1 MKHIDKLIPM
11 AMGLALLTSCA
22 DNDMPFFAVTDPGT
36 KAEYAYLN
44 EYDVLKSYIPSTAN
58 PDFKLGLGVDAGSF
72 ADGNAQ
78 YQIAVT
84 NFNEVTPGNE
94 MKYASIV
101 HDDGFMD
108 FGTVESFVQDAKAA
122 NLTIYGHTLAWH
134 SQQNVKYLNSLIA
147 GHLVETGP
155 TEPVEVQDAM
165 LDYGVPGTYNSSWF
179 NGGANYGVELEVNAD
194 GNLLIHSKETDPT
207 YAAQY
212 FIADGITWASGTGY
226 NITLLAR
233 ATEDNIGVTLCA
245 GTWSGYPNTTI
256 ALSTEWKE
264 IQASITPGV
273 DGAGFI
279 MIQSGTFEG
288 DIEIQWIKVTHTE
301 QPKGTI
307 WENLVTNGDAE
318 GDDVTSFSANEP
330 GISGTHAA
338 TIGAAG
344 TGADGVGHAYVV
356 KSADN
361 PAQTYDTQFFVT
373 ASQAFNEGDHYRF
386 TMKFKADK
394 AAGSETQAHTAP
406 GAYKHWQF
414 LSSAPSF
421 TTEWQ
426 EQTWEGTI
434 SAEQSGCNTIAF
446 NLAVLKEAN
455 TYYFDDISFEI
466 EGEGDRIPL
475 TPEEKKD
482 TLTWAMDQWITGIM
496 NATGG
501 YVTTWDAVNEA
512 ISGGDSDGDGWFDL
526 QSADTSDD
534 PANNFYWQDYLTPE
548 DYVPIVTKLATQ
560 RFQEAGGDPSQLKLF
575 INDYNLES
583 PWDNNRKLEGLIHW
597 IGVWE
602 GKGAK
607 IDGIG
612 TQMHVSYKLN
622 QAAQQ
627 DQEEHIERM
636 FQLLANTGKLI
647 KISELDIGIT
657 DENGNT
663 LTTDQVTYEEQ
674 LKIAD
679 FCQFI
684 IQKYFEIIPAAQ
696 QYGIT
701 QWNCTNSPADSGW
714 RPGEPVGLWDANYS
728 RTPTYGGFANG
739 LAGKVIVEPS
749 PVPGDGSDAGAA
761 E

>member
-1 MKHIDKLIPM
+1 M

-36 KAEYAYLN
+36 NAQYAYLN
-44 EYDVLKSYIPSTAN
+44 EYDVLKNYINPNAN
-58 PDFKLGLGVDAGSF
+58 PNFKLGLGVDAGSF
-72 ADGNAQ
+72 DAGNAQ
-78 YQIAVT
+78 YQIAAT

-108 FGTVESFVQDAKAA
+108 FGTVESFIQDAKDAG
-122 NLTIYGHTLAWH
+122 LTIYGHTLAWH

-147 GHLVETGP
+147 DRVIDTGESGEVVET
-155 TEPVEVQDAM
+155 EDAYV
-165 LDYGVPGTYNSSWF
+165 DYSTFTSFPYFVMGYTPEFKDGCMVSTYPGEWY
-179 NGGANYGVELEVNAD
+179 
-194 GNLLIHSKETDPT
+194 
-207 YAAQY
+207 QY
-212 FIADGITWASGTGY
+212 FIADKIPTEIGQNYTVTLSIKTSAPASMNLQFGNWGALTDKTINTTGGVWEEITVDYTNCQTAESFVVLQPGTFDGEVQLRWTRVTHSEEEGQVVNEYLYQNDFSGTEMPGGWGDTGPSFTIEQGAGPDGTAAYKITNPKAMASYQGQFAVDFDTPLTNGEKYFVSYWIKGSGSGNLGNGLQAPNAGY
-226 NITLLAR
+226 AS
-233 ATEDNIGVTLCA
+233 A
-245 GTWSGYPNTTI
+245 GEFGN
-256 ALSTEWKE
+256 AAFNTEWKQVTLSCTCSRDDATRL
-264 IQASITPGV
+264 IFSFGDFV
-273 DGAGFI
+273 
-279 MIQSGTFEG
+279 G
-288 DIEIQWIKVTHTE
+288 DIYIDDLQFYIQK
-301 QPKGTI
+301 P
-307 WENLVTNGDAE
+307 
-318 GDDVTSFSANEP
+318 ANME
-330 GISGTHAA
+330 
-338 TIGAAG
+338 
-344 TGADGVGHAYVV
+344 
-356 KSADN
+356 
-361 PAQTYDTQFFVT
+361 
-373 ASQAFNEGDHYRF
+373 
-386 TMKFKADK
+386 
-394 AAGSETQAHTAP
+394 
-406 GAYKHWQF
+406 
-414 LSSAPSF
+414 
-421 TTEWQ
+421 
-426 EQTWEGTI
+426 
-434 SAEQSGCNTIAF
+434 
-446 NLAVLKEAN
+446 
-455 TYYFDDISFEI
+455 
-466 EGEGDRIPL
+466 PL

-512 ISGGDSDGDGWFDL
+512 IAGDDYDGDGWFDL
-526 QSADTSDD
+526 QSAATSDD

-602 GKGAK
+602 EKGAK

-612 TQMHVSYKLN
+612 TQMHVTYKLD

-647 KISELDIGIT
+647 KISELDMGIT

-663 LTTDQVTYEEQ
+663 ITTDQLTYEEQ
-674 LKIAD
+674 LKMAD
-679 FCQFI
+679 FYRFI
-684 IQKYFEIIPAAQ
+684 IEKYFEIIPQAQ

-701 QWNCTNSPADSGW
+701 QWCATHSPAGSGW

-749 PVPGDGSDAGAA
+749 PVPGDGSDAGAVEETPA
-761 E
+761 N

>member
-1 MKHIDKLIPM
+1 M

-44 EYDVLKSYIPSTAN
+44 EYDVLKNYINPNAN
-58 PDFKLGLGVDAGSF
+58 PNFKLGLGVDAGSF
-72 ADGNAQ
+72 DAGNAQ

-147 GHLVETGP
+147 DRVIDTGESGEVVET
-155 TEPVEVQDAM
+155 EDAYV
-165 LDYGVPGTYNSSWF
+165 DYSTFTSFPYFVMGYTPEFKDGCMVSTYPGEWY
-179 NGGANYGVELEVNAD
+179 
-194 GNLLIHSKETDPT
+194 
-207 YAAQY
+207 QY
-212 FIADGITWASGTGY
+212 FIADKIPTEIGQNYTVTLSIKTSAPASMNLQFGNWGALTDKTINTTGGVWEEITVDYTNCQTAESFVVLQPGTFDGEVQLRWTRVTHSEEEEQVVNEYLYQNDFSGTEMPGGWGDTHPTFEIVQGAGPDGSAAYKISNPTAMASYQGQFAVDFDTPLTNGEKYFVSYWIKGSGSGNLGNGLQAPNAGY
-226 NITLLAR
+226 AS
-233 ATEDNIGVTLCA
+233 A
-245 GTWSGYPNTTI
+245 GEFGN
-256 ALSTEWKE
+256 AAFNTEWKQVTLSCTCSRDDATRL
-264 IQASITPGV
+264 IFSFGDFV
-273 DGAGFI
+273 
-279 MIQSGTFEG
+279 G
-288 DIEIQWIKVTHTE
+288 DIYIDDLQFYIQK
-301 QPKGTI
+301 P
-307 WENLVTNGDAE
+307 
-318 GDDVTSFSANEP
+318 ANME
-330 GISGTHAA
+330 
-338 TIGAAG
+338 
-344 TGADGVGHAYVV
+344 
-356 KSADN
+356 
-361 PAQTYDTQFFVT
+361 
-373 ASQAFNEGDHYRF
+373 
-386 TMKFKADK
+386 
-394 AAGSETQAHTAP
+394 
-406 GAYKHWQF
+406 
-414 LSSAPSF
+414 
-421 TTEWQ
+421 
-426 EQTWEGTI
+426 
-434 SAEQSGCNTIAF
+434 
-446 NLAVLKEAN
+446 
-455 TYYFDDISFEI
+455 
-466 EGEGDRIPL
+466 PL

-512 ISGGDSDGDGWFDL
+512 VGGGADNDGDGWFDL
-526 QSADTSDD
+526 QSAATSDD
-534 PANNFYWQDYLTPE
+534 AANNFYWQDYLSPE

-560 RFQEAGGDPSQLKLF
+560 RFEEAGGDPSQLKLF

-583 PWDNNRKLEGLIHW
+583 PWDNNRKLESLIHW

-602 GKGAK
+602 EKGAK

-612 TQMHVSYKLN
+612 TQMHVTYKLD

-647 KISELDIGIT
+647 KISELDMGIT

-663 LTTDQVTYEEQ
+663 ITTDQLTYEEQ
-674 LKIAD
+674 LKMAD
-679 FCQFI
+679 FYKFI
-684 IQKYFEIIPAAQ
+684 IEKYFEIIPQAQ

-701 QWNCTNSPADSGW
+701 QWCCTDSPANSGW
-714 RPGEPVGLWDANYS
+714 RPGEPVGLWDSNYN
-728 RTPTYGGFANG
+728 RTPMYGGFANG

-749 PVPGDGSDAGAA
+749 PVPGDGSDAGAV

>member
-1 MKHIDKLIPM
+1 M

-108 FGTVESFVQDAKAA
+108 FGTVESFVQDAKDAG
-122 NLTIYGHTLAWH
+122 LTIYGHTLAWH

-147 GHLVETGP
+147 GHLVENDNEP
-155 TEPVEVQDAM
+155 TEVEDKYVDFSTLGSYNMWNGSPTSVTIAINDEGYLEIDNPEVVDAFYSVQYHIA
-165 LDYGVPGTYNSSWF
+165 
-179 NGGANYGVELEVNAD
+179 NGINWV
-194 GNLLIHSKETDPT
+194 
-207 YAAQY
+207 
-212 FIADGITWASGTGY
+212 SGQEYT
-226 NITLLAR
+226 ITLMVRASSADAITLA
-233 ATEDNIGVTLCA
+233 A
-245 GTWSGYPNTTI
+245 GTWSAAPNTKI
-256 ALSTEWKE
+256 GISTDWQEVEWTFT
-264 IQASITPGV
+264 ATG
-273 DGAGFI
+273 DGDGHI
-279 MIQSGTFEG
+279 MLQSGNFAGT
-288 DIEIQWIKVTHTE
+288 IEIQWVKLTHME
-301 QPKGTI
+301 QAAGSF

-501 YVTTWDAVNEA
+501 YVTTWEAVNEA
-512 ISGGDSDGDGWFDL
+512 VGGADKDSDGWYKL
-526 QSADTSDD
+526 QTADPNNADD
-534 PANNFYWQDYLTPE
+534 ANSFYWQDYLTPE

-583 PWDNNRKLEGLIHW
+583 WWDGNHKLKSLIHW
-597 IGVWE
+597 IKDVWE
-602 GKGAK
+602 PRGAK

-612 TQMHVSYKLN
+612 TQMHVTYNLDE
-622 QAAQQ
+622 AAQKN
-627 DQEEHIERM
+627 QEDHIVKM
-636 FQLLANTGKLI
+636 FELLASSGKLV
-647 KISELDIGIT
+647 KISELDMGIT
-657 DENGNT
+657 GPNGT
-663 LTTDQVTYEEQ
+663 ITTGQVTYEQQ
-674 LKIAD
+674 LKMAE
-679 FCQFI
+679 FYQFI
-684 IQKYFEIIPAAQ
+684 IQKYFEIIPPAQ

-701 QWNCTNSPADSGW
+701 QWCCTDSPANSGW

-728 RTPTYGGFANG
+728 RTPSYGGFANG